1 MESNISV
8 DIIINAISKKIH
20 EIFGD
25 EYNIESDE
33 VKQGFEAPCFFI
45 HLFNG
50 NRKHYRQNRYKSE
63 LNFQIVGFAKNDD
76 RKQLY
81 EMAEGLYDIE
91 FFTIESG
98 DIIRCFNMNH
108 KIENGVLQF
117 FFDVKNF
124 IYSNKIETDKM
135 ENISVKEE
143 VKNNA

>member
-1 MESNISV
+1 MESNISI
-8 DIIINAISKKIH
+8 DIIINGISKKIN

-25 EYNIESDE
+25 EYNIENDE

-76 RKQLY
+76 NKQLY

-91 FFTIESG
+91 YFTIENG

-108 KIENGVLQF
+108 KIESGVLQF

-124 IYSNKIETDKM
+124 IYSNKNETDKM
-135 ENISVKEE
+135 ENISVNEE
-143 VKNNA
+143 VKDNA